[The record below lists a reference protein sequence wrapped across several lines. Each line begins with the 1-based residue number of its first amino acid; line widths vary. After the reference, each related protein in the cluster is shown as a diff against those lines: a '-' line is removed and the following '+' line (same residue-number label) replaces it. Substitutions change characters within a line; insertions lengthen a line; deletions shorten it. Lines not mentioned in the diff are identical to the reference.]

1 MKKIKR
7 YLWTAFNNDGKCI
20 RTMTLTNEAPEK
32 IEIPPYDREENI
44 YRNFIPISR
53 EDAIREMKE
62 NIKKYKIYE

>member
-7 YLWTAFNNDGKCI
+7 DFWKGFNNEGKCI
-20 RTMTLTNEAPEK
+20 RTMTLTNESPEK

-44 YRNFIPISR
+44 YMNFISISR

>member
-1 MKKIKR
+1 MKRMKR
-7 YLWTAFNNDGKCI
+7 YFWIVFNKEGKCI

-32 IEIPPYDREENI
+32 IEITPYDREENI